1 MTEAETEEIE
11 GKEITITKK
20 KKTKEFPSSLEFPLW
35 LSS

>member
-20 KKTKEFPSSLEFPLW
+20 KKKKKYPKIQKIKQT
-35 LSS
+35 